1 MKTYSEALK
10 VIIETGKSY
19 NNYYIYF
26 YIMLIIF
33 NYIYLLVVLSLYD

>member
-26 YIMLIIF
+26 
-33 NYIYLLVVLSLYD
+33 LYNVNNF